1 MGCLSERYKTEL
13 QQEIPEVDRYYGKF
27 DYTAILDELGE
38 KWSDAYSPARY
49 LTTPPHY
56 AYLKIAEGCSRGCA
70 YCAIPLITGKHRSR
84 PMEEILEEASWLI
97 GRGVREIQLIAQD
110 LSYYGIDIT
119 GSNQLPE
126 LVTRLAELPGLAWLR
141 LHYTYPHQ
149 FPMELL
155 TVMREHPTV
164 CRYLDMA
171 FQHISDPVLTRMRR
185 PVTRQQTY
193 ELIQHIREA
202 VPGIHLRTTLMVGF
216 PVIRKPISRPC
227 VNLCGDSRF
236 ERMEPLCIRK
246 KKALMPPA
254 IIKTISQ
261 KRFKKARLRY
271 IMSIQQAISEELNLQ
286 KIGQVLQV
294 IIDREEGDHFVGR
307 TEFDSPEVDP
317 EVWVKKQE
325 GILPGLFYSVKI
337 TGAGPYELEGRVV

>member
-1 MGCLSERYKTEL
+1 
-13 QQEIPEVDRYYGKF
+13 
-27 DYTAILDELGE
+27 
-38 KWSDAYSPARY
+38 
-49 LTTPPHY
+49 
-56 AYLKIAEGCSRGCA
+56 
-70 YCAIPLITGKHRSR
+70 
-84 PMEEILEEASWLI
+84 MEEILEEASWLI
-97 GRGVREIQLIAQD
+97 VRGGREIQLIAQD

-141 LHYTYPHQ
+141 LHYTYPHH

-216 PVIRKPISRPC
+216 PGETEVEFTQSVDFLREIGFAKAHVFAYSPRPGTKAAGLPNQ
-227 VNLCGDSRF
+227 VAKSEKERRSHRMGAAAEERRLEFLHSQIGLTEPVLFETEIQKGIFEGYTPNYTPVRAKSAESLCGK
-236 ERMEPLCIRK
+236 IR
-246 KKALMPPA
+246 PA
-254 IIKTISQ
+254 
-261 KRFKKARLRY
+261 
-271 IMSIQQAISEELNLQ
+271 
-286 KIGQVLQV
+286 
-294 IIDREEGDHFVGR
+294 
-307 TEFDSPEVDP
+307 
-317 EVWVKKQE
+317 
-325 GILPGLFYSVKI
+325 KI
-337 TGAGPYELEGRVV
+337 TGVADDVCNGIVD